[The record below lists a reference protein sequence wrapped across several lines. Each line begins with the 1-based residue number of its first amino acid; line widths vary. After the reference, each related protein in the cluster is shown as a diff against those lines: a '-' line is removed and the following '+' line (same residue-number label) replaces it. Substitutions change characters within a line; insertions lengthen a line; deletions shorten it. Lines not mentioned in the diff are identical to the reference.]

1 MRHKIRLW
9 FNKKITTM
17 RDHANNLKSAIRV
30 KKALFGKWLWEEYVA
45 TKKDFSTGTLFIL
58 TIGVLILVVNIAI
71 KVLGPVVD
79 IFTQNVFL
87 QVAISIG
94 IILLLGIVIR
104 KLKSNKKTAWMV
116 DLLPSRSMEKPEMI
130 WETTD
135 GYASGILLRYET
147 IPGDIVRYAV
157 VSKVNAGPT
166 SITLLSPEFIPVNR
180 TKLTGRLLKDVTKE
194 LVTLGAVGTNGE
206 KSIED
211 AGVS

>member
-1 MRHKIRLW
+1 
-9 FNKKITTM
+9 M

>member
-9 FNKKITTM
+9 FNKKTTTI
-17 RDHANNLKSAIRV
+17 REHINNLKSAIRV
-30 KKALFGKWLWEEYVA
+30 KKAFFKKWLRGEYQIPMSVPA
-45 TKKDFSTGTLFIL
+45 TGILFIL
-58 TIGVLILVVNIAI
+58 TVGILILVINIVI

-94 IILLLGIVIR
+94 IILLLGVIIR